1 MTSISPP
8 VPGSI
13 IRYAYLWADE
23 YESGQEEG
31 LKDRPALVLALSVRT
46 DQGETEVLVVAVTH
60 SPPRSADNA
69 VPLPDEEKKRLG
81 LDDLPS
87 WIVTTEGN
95 AFFWPGPDIR
105 PIPEPPAGRLIYGRI
120 SDALLTRVARSYL
133 ANRQRHLGRLVERT
147 S

>member
-1 MTSISPP
+1 MTGILPP
-8 VPGSI
+8 APGAI

-23 YESGQEEG
+23 HEGGQEEG
-31 LKDRPALVLALSVRT
+31 RKDRPALVLALSVRT
-46 DQGETEVLVVAVTH
+46 DQDETEVLVVAITH
-60 SPPRSADNA
+60 SPPRRAEDA

-120 SDALLTRVARSYL
+120 SDALLTRVARSYI
-133 ANRQRHLGRLVERT
+133 ANLQRHVGRLVGRT